1 MPPAHDQAILH
12 TTRSAAETRAL
23 GRRLTLHMQPGDLL
37 CLRGE
42 LGAGKTTLIQGLA
55 EGLGIADPVTSPSF
69 TLVHEHAGSLPL
81 IHIDLYRLGGP
92 DIADIG
98 LEEVIDSEAVVAVE
112 WSERLPPGL
121 ARDALDIDI
130 TFDEADDDTRR
141 IHLRARSPRATRIL
155 SALAE
160 ATDAGSRA

>member
-1 MPPAHDQAILH
+1 MPPAHDRAILH

-23 GRRLTLHMQPGDLL
+23 GRRLALHMQPGDLL

-98 LEEVIDSEAVVAVE
+98 LEEAIDSEAVVAVE
-112 WSERLPPGL
+112 WSEKLPAGL

-130 TFDEADDDTRR
+130 TFDEADDDTRLIR
-141 IHLRARSPRATRIL
+141 RRVFLAV
-155 SALAE
+155 LAE

>member
-1 MPPAHDQAILH
+1 LPPPHHQGVLH

-23 GRRLTLHMQPGDLL
+23 GRRLASHVQPGDLL

-81 IHIDLYRLGGP
+81 IHIDLYRLGGS

-98 LEEVIDSEAVVAVE
+98 LEEVIDSDAVVAVE
-112 WSERLPPGL
+112 WSERLPPRL

-141 IHLRARSPRATRIL
+141 IHLRARGPRAARIL
-155 SALAE
+155 SSLAE

>member
-1 MPPAHDQAILH
+1 LPPAHVQAMLH

-23 GRRLTLHMQPGDLL
+23 GRRLALHMQPGDIL

-69 TLVHEHAGSLPL
+69 TLIHEHSGTLPL

-98 LEEVIDSEAVVAVE
+98 LEEVIDFEAVVAVE
-112 WSERLPPGL
+112 WAEKLPAGL

-141 IHLRARSPRATRIL
+141 IHLRARSPHAARIL
-155 SALAE
+155 SSLAE